1 MNEQDIRWLQR
12 LSNYRRAL
20 AQLKKFVGQGPLNE
34 PSEPNPPA
42 FGLKASVVHSMGA
55 VFSTHPEVEQA
66 ILYGSR
72 AKGNYRRGSDIDLC
86 LTGAGLTMPLLLKI
100 ENELDDLLLPYKI
113 DLSIR
118 DRIDNP
124 ELLTHIERASV
135 SFYHRKKE

>member
-1 MNEQDIRWLQR
+1 MSSE
-12 LSNYRRAL
+12 
-20 AQLKKFVGQGPLNE
+20 
-34 PSEPNPPA
+34 SEPIL

-55 VFSTHPEVEQA
+55 VFSAHPEVEQA

-72 AKGNYRRGSDIDLC
+72 AQGTFRRGSDIDLC
-86 LTGAGLTMPLLLKI
+86 LIGAGLNMPLLLTI

-124 ELLTHIERASV
+124 ELLAHIERAGV